1 MFEAADGRRLVFRS
15 GSHRSAASRHRPAAF
30 VAYIPNIHSS
40 RGVITMADHQD
51 RPVLAMLLEALVA
64 TALIG
69 TFFVYG
75 SANSGPGA
83 ATTPGDV
90 AGLTLP
96 R

>member
-1 MFEAADGRRLVFRS
+1 
-15 GSHRSAASRHRPAAF
+15 
-30 VAYIPNIHSS
+30 
-40 RGVITMADHQD
+40 MADHQD

-64 TALIG
+64 TVLIG

-75 SANSGPGA
+75 FANSGPGA
-83 ATTPGDV
+83 ATAPGDV

>member
-1 MFEAADGRRLVFRS
+1 MG
-15 GSHRSAASRHRPAAF
+15 
-30 VAYIPNIHSS
+30 
-40 RGVITMADHQD
+40 DHQD
-51 RPVLAMLLEALVA
+51 RPVLALLLETLVV

-75 SANSGPGA
+75 YPNSGAGIASAPGE
-83 ATTPGDV
+83 V

>member
-1 MFEAADGRRLVFRS
+1 MGD
-15 GSHRSAASRHRPAAF
+15 HR
-30 VAYIPNIHSS
+30 
-40 RGVITMADHQD
+40 D

-75 SANSGPGA
+75 YPNSGAGT
-83 ATTPGDV
+83 ATAPEDV

>member
-1 MFEAADGRRLVFRS
+1 
-15 GSHRSAASRHRPAAF
+15 
-30 VAYIPNIHSS
+30 
-40 RGVITMADHQD
+40 
-51 RPVLAMLLEALVA
+51 MLLEALVA
-64 TALIG
+64 TALIS

-83 ATTPGDV
+83 ATAPGDV

>member
-1 MFEAADGRRLVFRS
+1 MG
-15 GSHRSAASRHRPAAF
+15 
-30 VAYIPNIHSS
+30 
-40 RGVITMADHQD
+40 DHQD
-51 RPVLAMLLEALVA
+51 RPVLALLLEALVA

-75 SANSGPGA
+75 YPNTGAGTGA
-83 ATTPGDV
+83 APGGV

>member
-1 MFEAADGRRLVFRS
+1 MRLPR
-15 GSHRSAASRHRPAAF
+15 APIWYF
-30 VAYIPNIHSS
+30 VAARS
-40 RGVITMADHQD
+40 RPPQTVFDNAAGLTNNLTLSFQPGVITMGDHQD
-51 RPVLAMLLEALVA
+51 RPVLALLLEALVA

-75 SANSGPGA
+75 YPNTGAGTGA
-83 ATTPGDV
+83 APGGV

>member
-1 MFEAADGRRLVFRS
+1 MG
-15 GSHRSAASRHRPAAF
+15 
-30 VAYIPNIHSS
+30 
-40 RGVITMADHQD
+40 DHQD
-51 RPVLAMLLEALVA
+51 RPVLALLLEALVA

-75 SANSGPGA
+75 YTTTGAGTANAPGE
-83 ATTPGDV
+83 V

>member
-1 MFEAADGRRLVFRS
+1 MG
-15 GSHRSAASRHRPAAF
+15 
-30 VAYIPNIHSS
+30 
-40 RGVITMADHQD
+40 DHQD
-51 RPVLAMLLEALVA
+51 RPVLALLLEALVA

-75 SANSGPGA
+75 YPDPGA
-83 ATTPGDV
+83 GGVNAPGEV